1 MQMLISNRP
10 GDSIEVT
17 PARSRAARLRGLI
30 GTNGVGRGKGL
41 LLKGKQVHTFGMSY
55 AIDVIHLA
63 DNGLILEVTTMRPFR
78 LGRWRRRANWIL
90 ELDAGEA
97 KRLGLV
103 PGVVLERTPRIK

>member
-10 GDSIEVT
+10 GDSIEVAL
-17 PARSRAARLRGLI
+17 ARSRAARRRGLI

-55 AIDVIHLA
+55 SIDVVHLA
-63 DNGLILEVTTMRPFR
+63 GDGSILKVTTMRPFR
-78 LGRWRRRANWIL
+78 LGRWRRRAKWIL

-97 KRLGLV
+97 HRLGLV
-103 PGVVLERTPRIK
+103 PGGVLERAEV